1 MKRGEKMARPT
12 KSAKTLTEFSQTKEE
27 INARIKAEEKLKG
40 NADKISPPDHLSL
53 SQRKI
58 FKYIVDELEASG
70 ILGNL
75 DIYILATCSI
85 AIDRL
90 QAIEQTINENFEMI
104 FDKTLL
110 SAKDKYT
117 KDLFRCT
124 NELSLSPQSR
134 AKIGNINVT
143 KKKEQGDPLLKV
155 LRGGNK

>member
-1 MKRGEKMARPT
+1 MARPS
-12 KSAKTLTEFSQTKEE
+12 KSVETMSKNLTKEE
-27 INARIKAEEKLKG
+27 IQKRRNTEQQLKG
-40 NADKISPPDHLSL
+40 ASDKISPPDHLNL
-53 SQRKI
+53 AQRKI

-90 QAIEQTINENFEMI
+90 QAIEKIINDDFNML

-124 NELSLSPQSR
+124 NELSLSPQAR
-134 AKIGNINVT
+134 AKIGNINLE
-143 KKKEQGDPLLKV
+143 KEKTQGDPLLKV

>member
-1 MKRGEKMARPT
+1 MSKN
-12 KSAKTLTEFSQTKEE
+12 LTKEE
-27 INARIKAEEKLKG
+27 IQKRKEAEEKLKG
-40 NADKISPPDHLSL
+40 ASDKISPPSHLSL
-53 SQRKI
+53 AQRKI

-90 QAIEQTINENFEMI
+90 QEIEKAINKDFNLI

-134 AKIGNINVT
+134 AKIGNINLA
-143 KKKEQGDPLLKV
+143 KEKEQGDPLLKV
-155 LRGGNK
+155 LGGGKNK

>member
-1 MKRGEKMARPT
+1 MARPA
-12 KSAKTLTEFSQTKEE
+12 KSVNTMSKNLTKEE
-27 INARIKAEEKLKG
+27 IQKRLETEEKLKG
-40 NADKISPPDHLSL
+40 ASDKITPPAHLSL

-90 QAIEQTINENFEMI
+90 QAIEQAINEDFNMI

-134 AKIGNINVT
+134 AKIGNINFE
-143 KKKEQGDPLLKV
+143 KQKDDGDPLLK
-155 LRGGNK
+155 LLGGGKK

>member
-1 MKRGEKMARPT
+1 MARPS
-12 KSAKTLTEFSQTKEE
+12 KSVNTMSKNLTKEE
-27 INARIKAEEKLKG
+27 IQKRKETEDKLKG
-40 NADKISPPDHLSL
+40 ASDNISPPAHLSL

-58 FKYIVDELEASG
+58 FKYIVGELEASG

-90 QAIEQTINENFEMI
+90 QAIEKTINEDFNMI

-124 NELSLSPQSR
+124 NELSLSPQAR
-134 AKIGNINVT
+134 AKIGNINFE
-143 KKKEQGDPLLKV
+143 KQKEQGDPLLKV
-155 LRGGNK
+155 LKGGGK

>member
-1 MKRGEKMARPT
+1 MKRGEEMARPT
-12 KSAKTLTEFSQTKEE
+12 KSARLLTECSQTKDE
-27 INARIKAEEKLKG
+27 INERIKAEEKLKG
-40 NADKISPPDHLSL
+40 NADKIYPPSHLSL
-53 SQRKI
+53 SQVKI
-58 FKYIVDELEASG
+58 FKYIVDELKVSG

-90 QAIEQTINENFEMI
+90 QAIEKAINEDFNMI
-104 FDKTLL
+104 FDKMLL

-134 AKIGNINVT
+134 AKLGNINLIE
-143 KKKEQGDPLLKV
+143 KEKAEDPLLKV
-155 LRGGNK
+155 LRSR

>member
-1 MKRGEKMARPT
+1 MARPA
-12 KSAKTLTEFSQTKEE
+12 KSVNTMSKNLTKEE
-27 INARIKAEEKLKG
+27 IQKRLETEEKLKG
-40 NADKISPPDHLSL
+40 ASDNIVPPAHLSL

-58 FKYIVDELEASG
+58 FKYIVGELEASG

-90 QAIEQTINENFEMI
+90 QAIEQAINEDFNMI

-124 NELSLSPQSR
+124 NELSLSPQAR
-134 AKIGNINVT
+134 AKIGNINFE
-143 KKKEQGDPLLKV
+143 KQKEESDPLLKV

>member
-1 MKRGEKMARPT
+1 MSKN
-12 KSAKTLTEFSQTKEE
+12 LTKEE
-27 INARIKAEEKLKG
+27 IQKRKETEDKLKG
-40 NADKISPPDHLSL
+40 ASDNISPPAHLSL

-58 FKYIVDELEASG
+58 FKYIVGELEASG

-90 QAIEQTINENFEMI
+90 QAIEKTINEDFNMI

-124 NELSLSPQSR
+124 NELSLSPQAR
-134 AKIGNINVT
+134 AKIGNINFE
-143 KKKEQGDPLLKV
+143 KQKEQGDPLLKV
-155 LRGGNK
+155 LKGGGK